1 MDCTGTRPGNWLI
14 DFPFGRFAT
23 RSIDEAIT
31 VILRKP
37 TPRPNTRGRHS
48 GWSVT
53 RICPRPAAV
62 IGDRVFHFVFHPAF
76 PPAGLGKPTPA
87 ASRSAM
93 VVHGALVPQ
102 HPGDSALPGRSS
114 AGIHAEGTGF
124 RRPGQEQLSC
134 GVEHRSPIMICEPL
148 GWRCIH
154 PGATELQASSPRMAE
169 DSLRAPG
176 SRLPL
181 DRQSY

>member
-93 VVHGALVPQ
+93 VVHGALVPRRILNAAMS
-102 HPGDSALPGRSS
+102 PGIRGLVQSTRATLPCPAAAAPESMRRAQVSDAPVRSN
-114 AGIHAEGTGF
+114 
-124 RRPGQEQLSC
+124 
-134 GVEHRSPIMICEPL
+134 
-148 GWRCIH
+148 
-154 PGATELQASSPRMAE
+154 
-169 DSLRAPG
+169 
-176 SRLPL
+176 
-181 DRQSY
+181 